1 MTGVQL
7 WILELQVDRSTIVT
21 TWWYLSQQTRI
32 RTIGYE
38 YVELDQACNLLK
50 SFFLNAVYET
60 DREINILNKMYWA
73 TTDLFGN
80 N

>member
-1 MTGVQL
+1 MTGVKHS
-7 WILELQVDRSTIVT
+7 ILELQDERSTIVT
-21 TWWYLSQQTRI
+21 TSWYLLQQPRI

-38 YVELDQACNLLK
+38 YVELDQAWNLLM

-73 TTDLFGN
+73 TTDLIWQ
-80 N
+80 